1 MLKIRRPAMPE
12 ILKIHQQE
20 WTNHLVGLVKQ
31 YGGYNNIPEAM
42 KNQAVNKYQHEEI
55 KEIVRKLFHGKCVFC
70 EEMIETVTYA
80 HIEHFYPKSIYY
92 EKTFEWE
99 NLFPACH
106 KCNIAKGDFDTQK
119 YPIVN
124 PEIDTPEHYFIYR
137 DIRIQPAPDSPD
149 REKSQRTIEVCD
161 LHRLSLFRPMA
172 KILLQFYENEQ
183 ILTEKLSEYQK
194 LTRKAD
200 KLKRLHQIHSAL
212 EHLKD

>member
-1 MLKIRRPAMPE
+1 
-12 ILKIHQQE
+12 
-20 WTNHLVGLVKQ
+20 
-31 YGGYNNIPEAM
+31 
-42 KNQAVNKYQHEEI
+42 
-55 KEIVRKLFHGKCVFC
+55 
-70 EEMIETVTYA
+70 VTYA

-92 EKTFEWE
+92 EKTFEWD

-106 KCNIAKGDFDTQK
+106 KCNIAKGDFDTQT

-124 PEIDTPEHYFIYR
+124 PEIDAPEHYFIYQ
-137 DIRIQPAPDSPD
+137 DIRIQPAPDSPE

-183 ILTEKLSEYQK
+183 ILKEKLCEYQN

-200 KLKRLHQIHSAL
+200 KIKRLHKIHHSL
-212 EHLKD
+212 EHLKAEAADTEPYAGFLRYLLRTNQMVKSAIHLINQHQNELGLSSQFELD